1 MIKKAI
7 SVKILYANARC
18 ILVLDSICLC
28 KHNYEQGK
36 IVGRILFSL
45 GNVFCSYENIANIK
59 GRNMQAVNYFVLFKA
74 RAINKVH
81 IMTHSYINTKN
92 ISQQSFRYI

>member
-18 ILVLDSICLC
+18 ILVLDSISLC

-59 GRNMQAVNYFVLFKA
+59 SQNMQAVIYFVLFKA
-74 RAINKVH
+74 RAIYKVH
-81 IMTHSYINTKN
+81 IMTHSQMNATK
-92 ISQQSFRYI
+92 IF